1 MHMCMHG
8 CTHTHTHTHT
18 HTRNKLLIYP
28 QAPQALSDEA
38 RLLLWGSDGTDSS
51 GSSPEDR

>member
-1 MHMCMHG
+1 MHAWV
-8 CTHTHTHTHT
+8 HTHTLC
-18 HTRNKLLIYP
+18 NKLLIYL

-38 RLLLWGSDGTDSS
+38 RLLLWGSDGTDIS

>member
-1 MHMCMHG
+1 MHAWVY
-8 CTHTHTHTHT
+8 THTHTHTHT
-18 HTRNKLLIYP
+18 HTCNKLLIYP
-28 QAPQALSDEA
+28 QAPQALTDEA